1 MAKNYEGRINLKA
14 GGNPVIVTA
23 TANTPQE
30 AKKIIEAQ
38 FSGQL
43 KSWFTVPHEKR

>member
-1 MAKNYEGRINLKA
+1 MAKNYEGKINLKA
-14 GGNPVIVTA
+14 GGNPITVTA

-43 KSWFTVPHEKR
+43 KSWFSSLAEKR